1 MPDVKELRI
10 NGAKVRVNAD
20 ASGRCSACCATTSA

>member
-10 NGAKVRVNAD
+10 NGAKVRVNAEETD
-20 ASGRCSACCATTSA
+20 LCSACCATTSA